1 MYADGG
7 ETVICLSN
15 HLTSFAVL
23 VDTAGTTPVSIYSTQ
38 KSTGDVNGYKLSLI
52 TSCEST
58 IYFNCL
64 IASFLVSLL

>member
-38 KSTGDVNGYKLSLI
+38 KSTGDVMGISL
-52 TSCEST
+52 
-58 IYFNCL
+58 
-64 IASFLVSLL
+64 V